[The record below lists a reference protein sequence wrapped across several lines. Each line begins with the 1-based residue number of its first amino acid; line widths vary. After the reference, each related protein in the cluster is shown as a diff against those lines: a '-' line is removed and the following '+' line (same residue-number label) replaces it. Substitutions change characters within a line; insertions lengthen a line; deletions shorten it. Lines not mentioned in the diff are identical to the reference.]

1 MWKWK
6 SLSHVRL
13 FATHGLY
20 NPWNSPGQNTGI
32 GNISLLQGIFPTQG
46 SNPSLPHCR
55 WILYQL
61 SHRITTNCG
70 KFLETGI
77 PILPA
82 SWETCMQVKKQQLKL
97 NMEQCTGSK
106 LRKVKAV
113 YCHPAY
119 FNFCAEY
126 IMPNAGLD
134 ESQARIKFT
143 RRIST
148 TSYMHIIPL

>member
-97 NMEQCTGSK
+97 NMKQQTGSK
-106 LRKVKAV
+106 LGKGYIKTI
-113 YCHPAY
+113 YYHLTYLAY
-119 FNFCAEY
+119 MQSISWE
-126 IMPNAGLD
+126 MSGWMKHKL
-134 ESQARIKFT
+134 ESSLQGEVSI
-143 RRIST
+143 
-148 TSYMHIIPL
+148 TSNM